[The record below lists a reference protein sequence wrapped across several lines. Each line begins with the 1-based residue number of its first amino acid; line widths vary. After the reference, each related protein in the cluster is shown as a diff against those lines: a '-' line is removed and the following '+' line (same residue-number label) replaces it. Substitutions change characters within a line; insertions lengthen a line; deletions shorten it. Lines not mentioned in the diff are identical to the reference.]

1 MREGGRKRRWVHV
14 LVEGNERGIK
24 GGIKRGTRICALRR
38 KRESYGEI
46 RNKKEKGN
54 RIFIILFY
62 FREHCN
68 WVDAYCGMFK
78 ELQEY
83 VKMHHTTGLKWNP
96 DVSITTP
103 TLITNHTLC

>member
-46 RNKKEKGN
+46 GNKKEKGN

-62 FREHCN
+62 FILGST
-68 WVDAYCGMFK
+68 VI
-78 ELQEY
+78 
-83 VKMHHTTGLKWNP
+83 GLMPIVGCSKNCKNM
-96 DVSITTP
+96 SRCITP
-103 TLITNHTLC
+103 LA